1 MTRGRKKWYILK
13 AGEHIGHTGCIV
25 LQLDFKKAAL
35 TSQPIIHRFLICYV
49 SYLALYN
56 NLEAT
61 GCDNL

>member
-1 MTRGRKKWYILK
+1 M
-13 AGEHIGHTGCIV
+13 